1 MKILSSLGQGKGV
14 YMSRRTILGL
24 GLVALVELAVAGMT
38 GDPESVT
45 FSQTSKRPEAEPTPG
60 PDGPIH
66 ISQNGSTFVSIHRG
80 EETAVDGVEP
90 SWLCQ
95 ILQRQRDKADIKVDS
110 LERGCEYRIEITD
123 YDVII
128 PQLSPE
134 LDGIRVV
141 QLTDIHIGRYITPED
156 TKKMADIAGS
166 LEPDLVLLTGDYAF
180 HPEVEELNAGL
191 EPFSTIPAPRGTYAS
206 LGNHDYWDGE
216 QVIRDALER
225 VGIELLVNTNRE
237 IAPGLWLAVLDD
249 LLAGKPDLDS
259 TFEGIPEGAA
269 TVLVSH
275 SPKVL
280 PSVTDRSLV
289 VLAGHTH
296 GGQIR
301 LPWQNSLSKDDPNF
315 YAHLMTAYEMT
326 GYLIY
331 RGNKEGVGVW
341 RYMEGW
347 FQEGHA
353 WMYVSRGLGVTR
365 PPIRYDCPAEIT
377 LFRLRSSP

>member
-1 MKILSSLGQGKGV
+1 MRILSRLGQGKGV
-14 YMSRRTILGL
+14 CISRRRVLAL
-24 GLVALVELAVAGMT
+24 GLVGLGELVMVRMT
-38 GDPESVT
+38 GDLESIT
-45 FSQTSKRPEAEPTPG
+45 FSQAAKQPESEPTPA

-66 ISQNGSTFVSIHRG
+66 VRSNSSKFISIHRR
-80 EETAVDGVEP
+80 EETAVDDVEP

-95 ILQRQRDKADIKVDS
+95 ILHRQLDEADIKVDS
-110 LERGCEYRIEITD
+110 LEGGCEYRIEITD

-128 PQLSPE
+128 PQLPPE
-134 LDGIRVV
+134 LDGLRVV

-156 TKKMADIAGS
+156 TQKMADIAAS

-180 HPEVEELNAGL
+180 HPKVEELNAGL
-191 EPFSTIPAPRGTYAS
+191 EPFSTIPAPLGIYAS

-216 QVIRDALER
+216 QMIRDALER

-249 LLAGKPDLDS
+249 LLAGKPDLER
-259 TFEGIPEGAA
+259 TLEGIPEGVA
-269 TVLVSH
+269 TVMVSH
-275 SPKVL
+275 SPNIL
-280 PSVTDRSLV
+280 PSVANRSLV

-301 LPWQNSLSKDDPNF
+301 LPWQDSLSKDDPNF

-331 RGNKEGVGVW
+331 HGNIEGVGVW
-341 RYMEGW
+341 RYMDGW
-347 FQEGHA
+347 FQEGQA
-353 WMYVSRGLGVTR
+353 WMYVCRGLGVTR

-377 LFRLRSSP
+377 LFRLRSRT